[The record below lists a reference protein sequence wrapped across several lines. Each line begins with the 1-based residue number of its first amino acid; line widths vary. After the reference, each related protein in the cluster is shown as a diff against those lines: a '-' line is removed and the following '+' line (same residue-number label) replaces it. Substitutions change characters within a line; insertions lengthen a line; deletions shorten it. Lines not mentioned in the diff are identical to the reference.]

1 MTALRAQLIM
11 LKAQREYLQTSYDE
25 VASELKNL
33 ASAELEGSSQK
44 DAAWMRLLLEQVK
57 LVSEMLDIDAE
68 IKCVEFEL
76 RTEPEQGEDW

>member
-11 LKAQREYLQTSYDE
+11 LKAQREHLQASYDE

-33 ASAELEGSSQK
+33 TPSAEDSPHK
-44 DAAWMRLLLEQVK
+44 DAAWARLLSEQVK
-57 LVSEMLDIDAE
+57 LVSEMLNIHAE

-76 RTEPEQGEDW
+76 RTGPEHDEDW